1 MPRNLPPAQQPVTY
15 QSGILQNIWV
25 KWFDLIARAVTLIR
39 IDGSLEMP
47 SIADAD
53 AVNNSLYFSTT
64 QSKLVYKDAGG
75 VVNALY

>member
-1 MPRNLPPAQQPVTY
+1 MPFNQPPVQNEITFE
-15 QSGILQNIWV
+15 SGIAQNVWV
-25 KWFDLIARAVTLIR
+25 KWFGLVSDAVRLIR

-47 SIADAD
+47 SIADAK

-75 VVNALY
+75 TVNDLY